1 MACDIHTPAAITAPN
16 VTAAPNAADTRMPPF
31 SRPIIMRPLFIRI
44 EITEA
49 D

>member
-1 MACDIHTPAAITAPN
+1 MPAVI
-16 VTAAPNAADTRMPPF
+16 AAPNAADTRVTTLSQP
-31 SRPIIMRPLFIRI
+31 SIMRPLFIRI